1 MPTPDQPMTA
11 AQRHVAVAREF
22 AARHFTDPELSLA
35 EAAIYADVHERT
47 LRNAL
52 VASGTSWRELLRD
65 LRLARAR
72 ELLSTTTYRVDD
84 IARLSGYASAPA
96 FAKVFREAYSASP
109 SEYRAGQRGPRRA
122 GRPTGAAAR
131 KSRRAAGC
139 PDYGTG
145 SVVLSAGEQAVL
157 RQMFDEAGE
166 RISDRALLEEFNPTR
181 AYSFEEVAE
190 EQANPRRLT
199 DDPDHWKER
208 HRLLQAWIDE
218 NDRPAPS
225 GARREW
231 TKEDLEALR
240 PPRAVAERPLPYV

>member
-1 MPTPDQPMTA
+1 MPPPAQPRTA

-22 AARHFTDPELSLA
+22 AARHFTDPDLSLG
-35 EAAIYADVHERT
+35 EAAVYVDVHERT
-47 LRNAL
+47 LRDAL

-72 ELLSTTTYRVDD
+72 ELLRTTTYRVDD

-131 KSRRAAGC
+131 KSRRAAGS
-139 PDYGTG
+139 PDYGAA
-145 SVVLSAGEQAVL
+145 SVVPSAGEQAVL
-157 RQMFDEAGE
+157 RQMFDEAAE
-166 RISDRALLEEFNPTR
+166 RLSDRAWLEVFYPR
-181 AYSFEEVAE
+181 SDCSFEEMAE

-199 DDPDHWKER
+199 DDPGYWKER

-218 NDRPAPS
+218 NDTPLPP
-225 GARREW
+225 GPRREW
-231 TKEDLEALR
+231 TKEDFEAMR
-240 PPRAVAERPLPYV
+240 PPRAVAE